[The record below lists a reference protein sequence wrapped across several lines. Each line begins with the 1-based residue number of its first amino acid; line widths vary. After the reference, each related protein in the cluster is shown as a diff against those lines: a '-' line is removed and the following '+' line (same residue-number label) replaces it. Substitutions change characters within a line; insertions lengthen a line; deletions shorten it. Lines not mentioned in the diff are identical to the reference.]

1 MLAATWPIS
10 REEKRSASRSPA
22 RWPTRRWSCC
32 STSPRPRSMKP
43 PSWRLNLPFKTSC
56 VTRDS
61 PAYSLLMTPLRQ
73 RVWPSGHYC
82 SRPDASCA
90 LALLKRC
97 CMLKFVFNNQLYLVL
112 AQAFVAALAALLVV
126 LLARKR
132 GIHLESETLIALL
145 RGIIQII
152 AVGSVLM
159 LLLRGPR
166 WTSGFLLAGMIVAAG
181 ATSARRAK
189 GMPDAFRVSASSI
202 AFGAGSV
209 IALMTWLGVI
219 DTAITSLVPVGS
231 MLIANAMNTNGLA
244 LNRFR
249 ADVLAHVGEIE
260 TALALGAEAKNSVG
274 PYVQASFEAS
284 LIPAIDSLRSLGI
297 VWIPGLMA
305 GMLLSGARPVYA
317 AIYQFVVLAMIF
329 ASSGLTSLVS
339 TLLMRTRVMSP
350 AEQLVLRP
358 EN

>member
-1 MLAATWPIS
+1 
-10 REEKRSASRSPA
+10 
-22 RWPTRRWSCC
+22 
-32 STSPRPRSMKP
+32 
-43 PSWRLNLPFKTSC
+43 
-56 VTRDS
+56 
-61 PAYSLLMTPLRQ
+61 
-73 RVWPSGHYC
+73 
-82 SRPDASCA
+82 
-90 LALLKRC
+90 
-97 CMLKFVFNNQLYLVL
+97 MLKFVFNNQLYLVL

-152 AVGSVLM
+152 AVGSILM

-329 ASSGLTSLVS
+329 AASGLTSLVS
-339 TLLMRTRVMSP
+339 TLLIRERIFT
-350 AEQLVLRP
+350 AAQQLTLQPGR
-358 EN
+358 